1 LGEGLHEGEIV
12 KWHVKPGDTIQEDAT
27 IMDVQNDKATVEVPS
42 PVTGK
47 IVEIK
52 VSEGTVSVVGDILA
66 TIDVE
71 GELPPD
77 VHAGHGDDAPAAAP
91 AATPEKQPEK
101 PDEAAQGAVGGSV
114 VDAVANVKLETA
126 SGGAS
131 AGGNASAASAAPER
145 SGAVLATPS
154 VRKFAREKGV
164 TIAQVRG
171 TGRNGQVT
179 RDDVLAFEKGG
190 GQAAQASS
198 SEQVSAEDT
207 SAASSSKASA
217 PAAAPAAS
225 GDRVEERVPLKGIRK
240 AIANAMVKSVYTAP
254 HVTIMDEVDVTA
266 LVELR
271 EKAKPLAEK
280 KGVKLTY
287 LPFIVKAL
295 VAAVRQ
301 FPALN
306 ASIDDEKSEIVYKKY
321 YNIGIATDTDNG
333 LIVPVVADADRKNVW
348 SIANEIKDLAT
359 RGRDGKLG
367 LHEMKGGTISITNIG
382 SAGGMF
388 FTPVINYP
396 EVAILGTGRISE
408 KPVVKNGQIVIG
420 KVMALSLSFDH
431 RLIDGATA
439 QNAMNY
445 IKSLLEDPQLLVMEV

>member
-1 LGEGLHEGEIV
+1 MAIWQFRLPELGEGLHEGEIV
-12 KWHVKPGDTIQEDAT
+12 KWHVKPGDEIKEDQI
-27 IMDVQNDKATVEVPS
+27 IMDVQNDKAVVEVPS

-47 IVEIK
+47 IVELK
-52 VSEGTVSVVGDILA
+52 VAEGTVSHVGDPLAVIDVVGEI
-66 TIDVE
+66 
-71 GELPPD
+71 PPESI
-77 VHAGHGDDAPAAAP
+77 HHGGDTSAAAEAAPAPAQAASAPAAAP
-91 AATPEKQPEK
+91 AP
-101 PDEAAQGAVGGSV
+101 
-114 VDAVANVKLETA
+114 
-126 SGGAS
+126 
-131 AGGNASAASAAPER
+131 AAPAAAPAPAAPAAAAAG
-145 SGAVLATPS
+145 GAVLATPS
-154 VRKFAREKGV
+154 VRKFAREQGV
-164 TIAQVRG
+164 DLTLVKG

-179 RDDVLAFEKGG
+179 RDDVLAFAAGG
-190 GQAAQASS
+190 G
-198 SEQVSAEDT
+198 
-207 SAASSSKASA
+207 
-217 PAAAPAAS
+217 AAAPEQGEAVQAAPS
-225 GDRVEERVPLKGIRK
+225 ATPVAAAAGERVEERVPLKGMRK

-271 EKAKPLAEK
+271 QKAKPLAEK

-295 VAAVRQ
+295 VAAVKQ
-301 FPALN
+301 YPALN
-306 ASIDDEKSEIVYKKY
+306 ASIDDEKSEVVYKKY

-333 LIVPVVADADRKNVW
+333 LLVPIVADADRKNVW
-348 SIANEIKDLAT
+348 QIAGEIRELAA
-359 RGRDGKLG
+359 RGREGKLQ

-420 KVMALSLSFDH
+420 NVMALSLSFDH

-445 IKSLLEDPQLLVMEV
+445 IKSLLEDPQLMVMEV